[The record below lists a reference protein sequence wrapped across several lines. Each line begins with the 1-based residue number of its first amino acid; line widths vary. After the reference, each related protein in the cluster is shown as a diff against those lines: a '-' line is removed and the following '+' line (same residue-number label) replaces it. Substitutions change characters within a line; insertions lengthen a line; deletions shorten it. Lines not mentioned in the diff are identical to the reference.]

1 MGQGGSEAAVAV
13 KCSPMTRPLT
23 ASGDPQRPSLEQAV
37 AILRAGGV
45 VAMPTETVYGLAAD
59 ARNADAVARVF
70 ALKQRPLD
78 HPLIVHLAQAADMD
92 RWAASV
98 PETARRF
105 AEAAWPGPLTIVL
118 AARDDVPRQVTGGQD
133 TVALRVPD
141 HALARALIE
150 GAGGALVAPS
160 ANRFGRL
167 SPSRPE
173 HVTKGF
179 GDAPPPVL
187 DGGPC
192 RVGIESTVVFVDESG
207 WQILRPG
214 HWTAGALT
222 RIAGSPPRPGSAA
235 APRAPGQLASHYA
248 PRTPLRLF
256 TSCADLLAEAEEG
269 DALLMLGNANT
280 DTQPGRAAQV
290 TLPADPAH
298 AAAALY
304 DLLHRLDA
312 AGAPRIL
319 AQLPPDTPVWSAV
332 RDRLTRAATPPDP
345 GG

>member
-1 MGQGGSEAAVAV
+1 
-13 KCSPMTRPLT
+13 MTRPIA
-23 ASGDPQRPSLEQAV
+23 ASNDPQRPSLEQAV
-37 AILRAGGV
+37 AILRAGGI

-59 ARNADAVARVF
+59 ARNADAVASVF

-78 HPLIVHLAQAADMD
+78 HPLIVHLAKASDMD

-141 HALARALIE
+141 HPLARALIE
-150 GAGGALVAPS
+150 GTGGALVAPS

-167 SPSRPE
+167 SPSRPQ
-173 HVTKGF
+173 HVTEGF
-179 GDAPPPVL
+179 GDTPPPVL

-192 RVGIESTVVFVDESG
+192 RVGIESTVVFVDDNG

-214 HWTAGALT
+214 HWTAEALT
-222 RIAGSPPRPGSAA
+222 RVAGCTPRTGTTT

-248 PRTPLRLF
+248 PRTPLLLF
-256 TSCADLLAEAEEG
+256 SHRGELEAAKAAG
-269 DALLMLGNANT
+269 DAVLA
-280 DTQPGRAAQV
+280 
-290 TLPADPAH
+290 LPADPDT
-298 AAAALY
+298 AATALY
-304 DLLHRLDA
+304 DTLHRLDA
-312 AGAPRIL
+312 TGPRRIL
-319 AQLPPDTPVWSAV
+319 AELPPDTAEWAAV
-332 RDRLTRAATPPDP
+332 RDRLTRAATPADTAN
-345 GG
+345 